1 MPPRLMGIPTWL
13 RIGLGI
19 AVFGG
24 AVVWGALLS
33 LLGASP
39 SRVVR
44 AVAWIMG
51 RPICRIAR
59 VRVTI
64 TGAGR
69 LLDSGPAVVVGNQ
82 QSVLCYSI
90 YAHLF
95 QAVPDSRIMARLTG
109 KWNIPVMT
117 WLFRRTGN
125 FPVDRGHLARTA
137 MSFKGAVRALREE
150 RCRVWLGPE
159 GTRWKETGRLGPF
172 SLGAFRMAVKA
183 GVPIVPIVLSPL
195 KPRTDLWAPRLEPN
209 DVEMR
214 VLEPVSTQGLGQ
226 EDAPALRDEVRRRM
240 QEALTEMATAR
251 GLDVGQRSGVPGGA

>member
-1 MPPRLMGIPTWL
+1 ML
-13 RIGLGI
+13 
-19 AVFGG
+19 
-24 AVVWGALLS
+24 WGALLS
-33 LLGASP
+33 LLGAP
-39 SRVVR
+39 PLRILPVVAR
-44 AVAWIMG
+44 IMG
-51 RPICRIAR
+51 RPVCRLAR
-59 VRVTI
+59 LRVTI
-64 TGAGR
+64 TGAGH
-69 LLDSGPAVVVGNQ
+69 LLDSCPAVVVGNQ
-82 QSVLCYSI
+82 QSVLCYSV

-125 FPVDRGHLARTA
+125 FPVDRGDLARTA
-137 MSFKGAVRALREE
+137 ISFTSAVRALREE
-150 RCRVWLGPE
+150 RHRVWLGPE
-159 GTRWKETGRLGPF
+159 GTRWRETGRLGPF

-195 KPRTDLWAPRLEPN
+195 KPRTDLRAPRLEPN

-214 VLEPVSTQGLGQ
+214 VLEPVSTQGLGP

-251 GLDVGQRSGVPGGA
+251 GLDERQPSVFSDGEERPPVADPRSGAPRVPGGA

>member
-1 MPPRLMGIPTWL
+1 M
-13 RIGLGI
+13 
-19 AVFGG
+19 
-24 AVVWGALLS
+24 LS

-39 SRVVR
+39 NRIRR
-44 AVAWIMG
+44 AVARIMG
-51 RPICRIAR
+51 RPVCWISRL
-59 VRVTI
+59 RVTI
-64 TGAGR
+64 TGAGH
-69 LLDSGPAVVVGNQ
+69 LLDSSPAVVVGNQ
-82 QSVLCYSI
+82 QSVLCYCV
-90 YAHLF
+90 YAQLF

-125 FPVDRGHLARTA
+125 FMVDRGQVTRTA
-137 MSFKGAVRALREE
+137 MGFIGAIRALREE

-159 GTRWKETGRLGPF
+159 GTRWREPGLLGPL

-214 VLEPVSTQGLGQ
+214 VLEPVSTEGLGP
-226 EDAPALRDEVRRRM
+226 EGAPALRDEVRRRM

-251 GLDVGQRSGVPGGA
+251 GLDGRQPSGFPRGEGRAPAADPAGGAHRVPGGP